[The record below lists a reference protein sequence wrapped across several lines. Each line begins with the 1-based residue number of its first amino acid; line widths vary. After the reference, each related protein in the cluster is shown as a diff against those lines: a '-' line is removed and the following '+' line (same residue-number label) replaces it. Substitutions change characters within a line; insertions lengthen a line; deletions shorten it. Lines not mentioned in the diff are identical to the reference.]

1 MAPRMYRQGDVL
13 IMEEPH
19 HPRFDPRGGRPAIK
33 NTSKGEK
40 AVLALGE
47 VTGHSHQIVD
57 PGVVAHSM
65 RPDGLA
71 EFLEV
76 SIPAKVVHEEHS
88 PIELPP
94 GFYRVVHQREYD
106 PAVHERPVID

>member
-13 IMEEPH
+13 IVEET
-19 HPRFDPRGGRPAIK
+19 DRPVVVWVELSTK
-33 NTSKGEK
+33 KDTSKGEK

-88 PIELPP
+88 PIELPA
-94 GFYRVVHQREYD
+94 GLYRVVHQREYD